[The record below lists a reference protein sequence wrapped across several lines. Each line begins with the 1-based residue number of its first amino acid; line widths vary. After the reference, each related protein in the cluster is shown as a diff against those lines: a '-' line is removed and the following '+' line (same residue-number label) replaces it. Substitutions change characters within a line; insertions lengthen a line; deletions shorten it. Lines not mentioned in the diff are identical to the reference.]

1 MAGAAAGGAIAG
13 LLIANNIG
21 RLQRGIAAAT
31 EAWKALESR
40 GMTLA
45 TEQVSGLKI
54 AAGRARPTL
63 VGDVGG
69 VRCEVRIVS
78 DLVHYA
84 HTQIRAARTAPGDSV
99 IGVHPSPGGVLGSIR
114 EWLAQD
120 VEVGDPAFDEAFL
133 VTEKPA
139 GAAAAMLGPTLR
151 ERLTALA
158 GSSFAG
164 FTCTA
169 EEVVVL
175 LHGVEVDADVLG
187 VALDAVAE
195 AAARPS

>member
-13 LLIANNIG
+13 LIIANNVG

-31 EAWKALESR
+31 DAWRALEAR
-40 GMTLA
+40 GLVLGE
-45 TEQVSGLKI
+45 EQVSGLKV
-54 AAGRARPTL
+54 AAGRTRPMAT
-63 VGDVGG
+63 GDVAG

-84 HTQIRAARTAPGDSV
+84 HTQVRASRTASGSAV
-99 IGVHPSPGGVLGSIR
+99 VGVHPSPRGLLGSIR

-139 GAAAAMLGPTLR
+139 GAAAALLGPTLR

-158 GSSFAG
+158 GASLAG
-164 FTCTA
+164 FTCGA

-175 LHGVEVDADVLG
+175 LHGVELDPDVLG
-187 VALDAVAE
+187 VAVDAVAE
-195 AAARPS
+195 AAARPT